1 MPLAEEVDLEELAE
15 ITHGFVGA
23 DLEALCREAAMV
35 ALRAVLPRIEFDVG
49 AIPYETLMEIRITR
63 DHFFEALKEVEP
75 SALREIAVE
84 VPDVRWEDVGGLQAV
99 REDLLEAIEWPLK
112 YAPLFKHAG
121 ARPPKGILLHGL
133 PGTGKT
139 LLAKAVATE
148 SRANFISVK
157 GPQLM
162 SKWVGEAERGVREVF
177 KRAKQAAPS
186 IIFFDEI
193 DALAPK
199 RGLGDASGVAER
211 VISQLL
217 TELDGIEELRG
228 VVVLGATNRL
238 DMLDPALL
246 RPGRFDL
253 LIQLPLPDEAG
264 RLEIFRIHTRG
275 KPLASDVDLACLAQE
290 TEGCAGAEIEAICRK
305 ATMLA
310 IREYLSASASGLPV
324 AERRQTGL
332 PGAAGQAG
340 GEPAFRGFAI
350 RMTHLHGARELV
362 GKV

>member
-1 MPLAEEVDLEELAE
+1 
-15 ITHGFVGA
+15 
-23 DLEALCREAAMV
+23 
-35 ALRAVLPRIEFDVG
+35 
-49 AIPYETLMEIRITR
+49 
-63 DHFFEALKEVEP
+63 
-75 SALREIAVE
+75 
-84 VPDVRWEDVGGLQAV
+84 
-99 REDLLEAIEWPLK
+99 
-112 YAPLFKHAG
+112 
-121 ARPPKGILLHGL
+121 
-133 PGTGKT
+133 
-139 LLAKAVATE
+139 
-148 SRANFISVK
+148 
-157 GPQLM
+157 
-162 SKWVGEAERGVREVF
+162 
-177 KRAKQAAPS
+177 
-186 IIFFDEI
+186 
-193 DALAPK
+193 
-199 RGLGDASGVAER
+199 
-211 VISQLL
+211 
-217 TELDGIEELRG
+217 
-228 VVVLGATNRL
+228 
-238 DMLDPALL
+238 MLDPALL

>member
-1 MPLAEEVDLEELAE
+1 
-15 ITHGFVGA
+15 
-23 DLEALCREAAMV
+23 
-35 ALRAVLPRIEFDVG
+35 
-49 AIPYETLMEIRITR
+49 MEIRITR
-63 DHFFEALKEVEP
+63 DDFFEALKEVEP
-75 SALREIAVE
+75 SPLREIAVE
-84 VPDVRWEDVGGLQAV
+84 VPDVRWEDVGGL
-99 REDLLEAIEWPLK
+99 REIREELVEAIEWPMK
-112 YAPLFKHAG
+112 HAALFKHAS
-121 ARPPKGILLHGL
+121 AKPPKGILLYGA

-177 KRAKQAAPS
+177 KRGRQAAPS

-193 DALAPK
+193 DALAPQ
-199 RGLGDASGVAER
+199 RGGDVSGVADR

-228 VVVLGATNRL
+228 VVVLAATNRL

-253 LIQLPLPDEAG
+253 LIELPRPDEGG
-264 RLEIFRIHTRG
+264 RLEILRIHTRG
-275 KPLASDVDLACLAQE
+275 KPLAADVDLGSLARATGE
-290 TEGCAGAEIEAICRK
+290 CTGAELDAICRK

-310 IREYLSASASGLPV
+310 IREYLSVSRPGPDTAAASAP
-324 AERRQTGL
+324 
-332 PGAAGQAG
+332 PGAQAASEPPFG
-340 GEPAFRGFAI
+340 GFII
-350 RMTHLHGARELV
+350 RMTHFQQAQTLM
-362 GKV
+362 GKA

>member
-1 MPLAEEVDLEELAE
+1 
-15 ITHGFVGA
+15 
-23 DLEALCREAAMV
+23 MV

-63 DHFFEALKEVEP
+63 EHFFEALKEVEP

-84 VPDVRWEDVGGLQAV
+84 IPDVRWEDVGGLQAV

-199 RGLGDASGVAER
+199 RGLGDASGVTER

-238 DMLDPALL
+238 DMLDLALL

-275 KPLASDVDLACLAQE
+275 KPLAGDVDLACLAQE
-290 TEGCAGAEIEAICRK
+290 TGGCAGAEIEAICRK

-310 IREYLSASASGLPV
+310 IREYLSVSTSGVSV
-324 AERRQTGL
+324 AARQTS
-332 PGAAGQAG
+332 
-340 GEPAFRGFAI
+340 GEAEEDQTFSRFAV
-350 RMTHLHGARELV
+350 RMTHLYRARELV

>member
-1 MPLAEEVDLEELAE
+1 
-15 ITHGFVGA
+15 VGA

-49 AIPYETLMEIRITR
+49 AIPYETLMELRITM
-63 DHFFEALKEVEP
+63 DHFLEALKEVEP
-75 SALREIAVE
+75 SALREITVE
-84 VPDVRWEDVGGLQAV
+84 VPDVRWVDVGGLQGV

-121 ARPPKGILLHGL
+121 ARPPKGILLHGP

-148 SRANFISVK
+148 SRANFISIK

-162 SKWVGEAERGVREVF
+162 SKWVGEAERGVREIF

-186 IIFFDEI
+186 IIFFDEA
-193 DALAPK
+193 DALAPR
-199 RGLGDASGVAER
+199 RGQGDASGVSER

-228 VVVLGATNRL
+228 VVVLAATNRL
-238 DMLDPALL
+238 DMLDSALL

-253 LIQLPLPDEAG
+253 LIPLPLPDEAG

-275 KPLASDVDLACLAQE
+275 KPLAGDVDLPRLARD
-290 TEGCAGAEIEAICRK
+290 TEGFAGADIEGICRK

-310 IREYLSASASGLPV
+310 IREYLSA
-324 AERRQTGL
+324 
-332 PGAAGQAG
+332 AAQAG
-340 GEPAFRGFAI
+340 GDPTFSGFDI
-350 RMTHLHGARELV
+350 RMAHLQRARELV